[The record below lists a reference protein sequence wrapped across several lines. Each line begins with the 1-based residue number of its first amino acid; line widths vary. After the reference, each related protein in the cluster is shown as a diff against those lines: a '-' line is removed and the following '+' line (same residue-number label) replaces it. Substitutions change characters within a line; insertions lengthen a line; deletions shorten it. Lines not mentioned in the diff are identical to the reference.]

1 MKNLKIALIG
11 YGRMGKEV
19 EAVALAHGHE
29 IVARLDSE
37 QDWLNNMDALLQ
49 ADVAIEFTIPDK
61 AVSNIHKCFNAKI
74 PIVVGTTGWY
84 NHLSEVVNWCEIQNQ
99 AIFYAP
105 NYSIGMNMMF
115 ALSKQMTEMAAK
127 YDYKLELQ
135 EIHHI
140 HKLDKPS
147 GTAIALADIVK
158 KNHPIIEGYS
168 LEIKNNPKLLPVEA
182 LREDEVNGMHEL
194 KLFSE
199 EDSLCLKHE
208 AYSRKGFAKGAVLAA
223 EFLIGKK
230 GVFTMEDIFK

>member
-1 MKNLKIALIG
+1 MENLKIAIIG

-19 EAVALAHGHE
+19 ETVALLHGHE

-37 QDWLNNMDALLQ
+37 RDWHDNMEALLQ
-49 ADVAIEFTIPDK
+49 ADVAIEFTVPDK
-61 AVSNIHKCFNAKI
+61 AVSNIHKCFNAHI

-84 NHLSEVVNWCEIQNQ
+84 HRLHEVENWCREQNQ
-99 AIFYAP
+99 ALFFAP

-127 YDYKLELQ
+127 YNYKLELE

-147 GTAIALADIVK
+147 GTAIALAEIVK
-158 KNHPIIEGYS
+158 KNHPVIEGYS
-168 LEIKNNPKLLPVEA
+168 LDEKDNPKLLPIDA
-182 LREDEVNGMHEL
+182 LREEEVNGKHEL
-194 KLFSE
+194 RLVSE
-199 EDSLCLKHE
+199 EDSLCLKHV

-223 EFLIGKK
+223 EFLYNKK
-230 GVFTMEDIFK
+230 GVFTMADIFN

>member
-1 MKNLKIALIG
+1 MKKLKIALIG

-19 EAVALAHGHE
+19 EAVALSHGHE
-29 IVARLDSE
+29 IVVRLDSE
-37 QDWLNNMDALLQ
+37 RDWLDNLDELLK
-49 ADVAIEFTIPDK
+49 ADVAIEFSIPDK

-84 NHLSEVVNWCEIQNQ
+84 HRLSEVESWCEAQNQ

-127 YDYKLELQ
+127 YDYKLKLK

-147 GTAIALADIVK
+147 GTAIELAKIVRN
-158 KNHPIIEGYS
+158 NHPVIEGFS
-168 LEIKNNPKLLPVEA
+168 LEEKNNPKILPVDA
-182 LREDEVNGMHEL
+182 LREEEVNGMHEL
-194 KLFSE
+194 RLTSD
-199 EDSLCLKHE
+199 EDSLSLKHE

-223 EFLIGKK
+223 EFLHNKK
-230 GVFTMEDIFK
+230 GVFTMADIFK